1 MSTKILIVHRDI
13 MKFFKN
19 KPEIE
24 GFDTE
29 SNHGDILL
37 IASSK
42 EYSEPKS
49 FDDIIDFLWENGKEL
64 NFFYNIGFDFSIIL
78 KPFLKI
84 QIKSDLDEIRKIKSF
99 EYKEF
104 KLTWIG
110 NKSFSLTKT
119 KSKRRKDYFDIAQF
133 YNDGSFQTLDT
144 VAKEILG
151 YGKNNEELGISREK
165 IGNEDGYYRK
175 NRDLIIKYCLQDARI
190 TKELSEYKVNSVYKD
205 FNFYPKSWYSNASI
219 SKAYL
224 SKFHSDEK
232 WLFWK
237 LINNNKRAFHYI
249 FNSYNGGLFN
259 TFKLGYQENISELD
273 INSAYPSA
281 LVNLYSIK
289 NAVMKE
295 VVKPS
300 VDCDYGFYHVKMK
313 LNGLIPYRTNNHLIY
328 PISIVPVE
336 LFITKIEYDYWKSK
350 GIDCEFIDGFEIW
363 TDKQK
368 PFQDYIKIYEERKKI
383 KHNKDLES
391 KMRSQ
396 NIKTILNAT
405 YGCFAESH
413 NGFTYWSNFIY
424 ASYITAK
431 TRITIYNMIEQVGRE
446 NLIAIMTDAVV
457 FKDTGQKVEVS
468 DDLGKF
474 KYEDEFQNVSGIF
487 YMNGLYVIN
496 KHLKKRGFP
505 SLKIEDLKGKSDVE
519 IKRLKIRKVLEAIV
533 QSKIEEIGDFRTENK
548 NINLLSN
555 LNKMDFDDTLL
566 EFDYL
571 NNHEVSGEHIV
582 VTSNSQFKNF
592 DNEFLIKI
600 IKREFKVRKF
610 IKN

>member
-1 MSTKILIVHRDI
+1 
-13 MKFFKN
+13 MKFFN
-19 KPEIE
+19 HKPQIE
-24 GFDTE
+24 AFDTE
-29 SNHGDILL
+29 SNHGNILL
-37 IASSK
+37 LASSK
-42 EYSEPKS
+42 EFIEPKS
-49 FDDIIDFLWENGKEL
+49 FEDTLHFLWENGKEL
-64 NFFYNIGFDFSIIL
+64 NFFYNIGFDFSVIL
-78 KPFLKI
+78 KPFLETQVKF
-84 QIKSDLDEIRKIKSF
+84 DLEEIRRLKSF
-99 EYKEF
+99 EFDGF
-104 KLTWIG
+104 KISWVG
-110 NKSFSLTKT
+110 NKSFSITLIKG
-119 KSKRRKDYFDIAQF
+119 KRRKNYFDIAQF

-144 VAKEILG
+144 VAKEVLG
-151 YGKNNEELGISREK
+151 YGKNNEELGINREK
-165 IGNEDGYYRK
+165 IGNEEGYYREH
-175 NRDLIIKYCLQDARI
+175 RDLIIKYCLQDARI
-190 TKELSEYKVNSVYKD
+190 TKELSKYKINSVFND

-237 LINNNKRAFHYI
+237 LINNNKRAFNYI

-281 LVNLYSIK
+281 LVDLYSIK
-289 NAVMKE
+289 NATMKE
-295 VVKPS
+295 VNEPS
-300 VDCDYGFYHVKMK
+300 DTCDYGFYRVKMK
-313 LNGLIPYRTNNHLIY
+313 LNGLIPYRTSNHLIY
-328 PISIVPVE
+328 PVSLVPVE
-336 LFITKIEYDYWKSK
+336 IFITKIEYDYWKSK
-350 GIDCEFIDGFEIW
+350 GLECEFIDGFEIW

-383 KHNKDLES
+383 KHKKDLES
-391 KMRSQ
+391 KMKSY
-396 NIKTILNAT
+396 NIKTILNAS

-431 TRITIYNMIEQVGRE
+431 TRLTIYNMVEQVGRE
-446 NLIAIMTDAVV
+446 NLVAIMTDAVV
-457 FKDTGQKVEVS
+457 YKDKGQKVKVS

-533 QSKIEEIGDFRTENK
+533 QSKIGEIGDFKYENK
-548 NINLLSN
+548 SINLVSN
-555 LNKMDFDDTLL
+555 LNKMDFDETLL
-566 EFDYL
+566 AFDYL
-571 NNHEVSGEHIV
+571 NNHELIGEPIV
-582 VTSNSQFKNF
+582 VSNGSQMKNV
-592 DNEFLIKI
+592 DNEFLLKI
-600 IKREFKVRKF
+600 IKREVKVRRF
-610 IKN
+610 IKNGDEK

>member
-1 MSTKILIVHRDI
+1 
-13 MKFFKN
+13 MKFFN
-19 KPEIE
+19 HKPEIE

-29 SNHGDILL
+29 SNHGNILL
-37 IASSK
+37 LASSDNFV
-42 EYSEPKS
+42 EPKC
-49 FDDIIDFLWENGKEL
+49 FNDIIDFLWYQGKEL
-64 NFFYNIGFDFSIIL
+64 NFFYNLGFDWSVIL
-78 KPFLKI
+78 KPFLQTQVKF
-84 QIKSDLDEIRKIKSF
+84 DLEEIRRLKSF
-99 EYKEF
+99 EVNGYKIS
-104 KLTWIG
+104 WVG
-110 NKSFSLTKT
+110 NKAFSIVLT

-144 VAKEILG
+144 VAKEVLG
-151 YGKNNEELGISREK
+151 YGKNNEELGIDREK
-165 IGNEDGYYRK
+165 IGNEEGYYLEH
-175 NRDLIIKYCLQDARI
+175 RDLIIKYCKQDAKI

-237 LINNNKRAFHYI
+237 LINNDKRAFNYI

-289 NAVMKE
+289 NAIMKE
-295 VVKPS
+295 VNAPS
-300 VDCDYGFYHVKMK
+300 DTCDYGFYHVKMR

-336 LFITKIEYDYWKSK
+336 IFMTKIEYDYWKSK
-350 GIDCEFIDGFEIW
+350 GLECEFLDGFEIW

-391 KMRSQ
+391 KMKSY
-396 NIKTILNAT
+396 NIKTILNAS

-424 ASYITAK
+424 ASYITAR
-431 TRITIYNMIEQVGRE
+431 TRITIYNMVEQVGRE

-457 FKDTGQKVEVS
+457 FKDTGQKIEVS

-474 KYEDEFQNVSGIF
+474 KYEDEFKDVSGIF

-505 SLKIEDLKGKSDVE
+505 SLKIEDLKGKNEVQ

-533 QSKIEEIGDFRTENK
+533 QSKIEEIGDFKYEDK
-548 NINLLSN
+548 SIKLVSN
-555 LNKMDFDDTLL
+555 LNKMEFNNDLL
-566 EFDYL
+566 TFDYL
-571 NNHEVSGEHIV
+571 NSHEVIGEPIIV
-582 VTSNSQFKNF
+582 GDCSQSKNF